1 MDITKKIAEELQ
13 IKPSQV
19 DAAIKLIDEGCT
31 IPFIARYRKE
41 VTGSLNDEQLRE
53 LDERLKYLRN
63 LENRKEQVI
72 ASIEEQGKLTE
83 DLKNQIIA
91 AETMVLVEDLYRPYK
106 QKRRTRAI
114 IAKEKGL
121 EPLALYILQQDTDKP
136 VEEKA
141 AEYISD
147 EEGKEVASAAD
158 AIAGALDIIAE
169 QISDEADYRTYIRD
183 ITFKEGKISSVA
195 KDAEVESVY
204 ETYYDYSESLTTIPG
219 HRVLALNRGEN
230 EKFLNVKIEAPVERI
245 LGYLEKKMIVSE
257 NQYTTPLLKAVV
269 KDAYDRLIAPAIE
282 REIRN
287 SLTETAE
294 DGAIKVFGKNLE
306 QLLLQPPIA
315 GKVVLGWDPAFRT
328 GCKLAVVDPTGKVLA
343 TKVIYPTEPHNKVE
357 QSKAEVKKL
366 IDKYGITLISCGNG
380 TASRESEKIIADM
393 INEEGLTGV
402 DYIITNE
409 AGASVYSASKLAT
422 EEFPDFDVAQ
432 RSAVSIARRVQDP
445 LAELVKIEPK
455 SIGVGQYQHD
465 MNQKKLGEALAGV
478 VEDSVNKV
486 GVDLNTA
493 SASLLEYISGI
504 SKTVAKNIVDYRE
517 TNGRFTNR
525 KQLLKVAKL
534 GPKAFEQCAGFMR
547 IQDGDNPLDATS
559 VHPESYE
566 VAKKLLEIMGY
577 DINSITTGE
586 LIGLR
591 SKIKD
596 IHEMAQKLDVGEIT
610 LDDIIKELE
619 KPGRDP
625 REDMPK
631 PILRKDVLD
640 MKDLQPGMILKG
652 TVRNVID
659 FGAFVDIGV
668 HQDGLVHIS
677 QMTRQKRV
685 EHPLDVVSVGD
696 IVDVRVVD
704 VDVAKARIS
713 LSMILDENEAAKKV
727 YDKKPA
733 DKKSTDKKAVKGTT
747 DRHGRTHGNK
757 QRKNMGLN
765 LNGLSKFMR

>member
-195 KDAEVESVY
+195 KDAEAESVY

-294 DGAIKVFGKNLE
+294 DGAIKVL
-306 QLLLQPPIA
+306 
-315 GKVVLGWDPAFRT
+315 
-328 GCKLAVVDPTGKVLA
+328 
-343 TKVIYPTEPHNKVE
+343 
-357 QSKAEVKKL
+357 SL
-366 IDKYGITLISCGNG
+366 I
-380 TASRESEKIIADM
+380 
-393 INEEGLTGV
+393 
-402 DYIITNE
+402 
-409 AGASVYSASKLAT
+409 
-422 EEFPDFDVAQ
+422 
-432 RSAVSIARRVQDP
+432 
-445 LAELVKIEPK
+445 
-455 SIGVGQYQHD
+455 
-465 MNQKKLGEALAGV
+465 
-478 VEDSVNKV
+478 
-486 GVDLNTA
+486 
-493 SASLLEYISGI
+493 
-504 SKTVAKNIVDYRE
+504 
-517 TNGRFTNR
+517 
-525 KQLLKVAKL
+525 
-534 GPKAFEQCAGFMR
+534 
-547 IQDGDNPLDATS
+547 
-559 VHPESYE
+559 
-566 VAKKLLEIMGY
+566 
-577 DINSITTGE
+577 
-586 LIGLR
+586 
-591 SKIKD
+591 
-596 IHEMAQKLDVGEIT
+596 
-610 LDDIIKELE
+610 
-619 KPGRDP
+619 
-625 REDMPK
+625 
-631 PILRKDVLD
+631 
-640 MKDLQPGMILKG
+640 
-652 TVRNVID
+652 
-659 FGAFVDIGV
+659 
-668 HQDGLVHIS
+668 HI
-677 QMTRQKRV
+677 
-685 EHPLDVVSVGD
+685 
-696 IVDVRVVD
+696 
-704 VDVAKARIS
+704 
-713 LSMILDENEAAKKV
+713 
-727 YDKKPA
+727 
-733 DKKSTDKKAVKGTT
+733 
-747 DRHGRTHGNK
+747 
-757 QRKNMGLN
+757 
-765 LNGLSKFMR
+765 